1 MAKKY
6 SNDYFGL
13 NKIVS
18 AILAIFLG
26 GILGIIVRLLEGK
39 TVAGIVRLI
48 MAITGVGFVI
58 LNIIDFVLI
67 LLNGKILR
75 LLDK

>member
-6 SNDYFGL
+6 SNDYFGI

-18 AILAIFLG
+18 AVLALFFG
-26 GILGIIVRLLEGK
+26 GILGIVVRLLEGK

-58 LNIIDFVLI
+58 LNIIDFVL
-67 LLNGKILR
+67 LLLDGKILR